1 MPRSASLPPAY
12 LAEMADDGLSA
23 YERQRIE
30 NIAKNKQ
37 VLESLGL
44 LNGSG
49 LIQRNKGG
57 GGAIQRKAKPRE
69 PRPVVAPS
77 LFLVLRRRGSC

>member
-1 MPRSASLPPAY
+1 
-12 LAEMADDGLSA
+12 MADDGLSA

-57 GGAIQRKAKPRE
+57 GGGGM
-69 PRPVVAPS
+69 S
-77 LFLVLRRRGSC
+77 